1 MYFLR
6 TQIQLEL
13 FTLAQ
18 LTLLVTKLHLV
29 VLLEKWF
36 FVMVETLEQF

>member
-6 TQIQLEL
+6 TQMQREQ

-29 VLLEKWF
+29 ELLEKWF
-36 FVMVETLEQF
+36 FVMVVLVELF